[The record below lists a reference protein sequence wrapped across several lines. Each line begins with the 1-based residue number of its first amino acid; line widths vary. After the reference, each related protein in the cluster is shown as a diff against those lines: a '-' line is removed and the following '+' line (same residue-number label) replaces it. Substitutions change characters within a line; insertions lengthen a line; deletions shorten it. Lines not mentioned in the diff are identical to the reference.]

1 LNRYLYI
8 ESYINKLLTMAANA
22 SSVDKET
29 MVCIYEQLLKELK
42 NPYLVAEYLIIK
54 SIDTRLAK
62 KAIQKGDKVLNIG
75 CGYPINEMIIQS
87 WGIAD
92 RIVGID
98 LSEGKITSGT
108 KWLNDLGI
116 KNVELYRQDALSLS
130 FPQKSSDVVLSF
142 SAIEHVKGWANYEKW
157 AENMSSIAKREIVLT
172 TSNKNNALLS
182 FLGRIVKMDSYEHF
196 FAPGEIE
203 YLLTRYGY
211 KVTYFETSTLWTSA
225 YIPYLPGRLKF
236 NPITV
241 GFDLTIEK
249 LFGKI
254 LKSCGGRMG
263 FIAKKTGT

>member
-1 LNRYLYI
+1 MNRYLYI
-8 ESYINKLLTMAANA
+8 ESYIDKLLTMAANA
-22 SSVDKET
+22 SLVDKEV
-29 MVCIYEQLLKELK
+29 MVCIYNQLSKSIK
-42 NPYLVAEYLIIK
+42 NPYVIAEYLIIK

-62 KAIQKGDKVLNIG
+62 KVIKKGDNVLNIG
-75 CGYPINEMIIQS
+75 CGYPINEMIIRS

-98 LSEGKITSGT
+98 ISEEKISSGT

-116 KNVELYRQDALSLS
+116 KNVELYQKDALSLAFPEKS
-130 FPQKSSDVVLSF
+130 FDVVLSF

-157 AENMSSIAKREIVLT
+157 VKNMSSIAKREIVLT

-182 FLGRIVKMDSYEHF
+182 FLGRIVKMDSYEHY

-203 YLLTRYGY
+203 DLLTKYGY
-211 KVTYFETSTLWTSA
+211 KVTDFETNTLWTSA
-225 YIPYLPGRLKF
+225 YIPYLPGRIKI

-249 LFGKI
+249 LLGKI

-263 FIAKKTGT
+263 FIAKKTGV